1 MTTTPSGSVKS
12 TAAGPGAGDEIA
24 APMQR
29 REVLEALSGLLLG
42 MFVTLLSS
50 TVVSTSLPIIIADLG
65 GGQASYTWVVT
76 ATLLATTVSTPIW
89 GKLADLMSRK
99 LLVQL
104 ALIIFVV
111 GSALAGISTAPGE
124 LIAFRVLQGLG
135 AGGMT
140 ALVTIVMADIISPRE
155 RGKYMGLMGG
165 VMGVAMVAGPLVGGL
180 ITDSLGWRWNFFVGV
195 PIAVVALILLQKTLH
210 LPVVRR
216 KARIDFLGAG
226 LIAGGVSA
234 LLIWVSLAGSSF
246 EWISWQSGAFVIG
259 SLVVLAAAIVVENK
273 VAEPIIPMHLFKMRT
288 AVLSIITSVVV
299 GIAMFGSSV
308 FLGEYLQLSRGQ
320 TPTHAG
326 LLTIPMVVGTFLAST
341 LIGQVI
347 SRTGHYKK
355 WMVLGAVLMSAG
367 FALLGTMDAHTSF
380 VLMGVYLLLLGS
392 GTGMVMQNLVLIV
405 QNEVAVTEMGVAS
418 ASVAFFRSLGGAI
431 GVSVLGAI
439 LGTRVASLTASG
451 IVEQQ
456 VPQSQL
462 ANLADGLP
470 EPAAVLQ
477 FPQPLRSVV
486 QDSFAGGVTELFII
500 SAALGLIAI
509 LAVALLKERPLGT
522 RTAVE
527 LYADVQ
533 AENPAPVAVDDSA
546 MMELADDERDELER
560 PALQPVGTGIAE
572 PSGQPD
578 SAQRNLTD

>member
-1 MTTTPSGSVKS
+1 MSTSATTTVDAKASRS
-12 TAAGPGAGDEIA
+12 
-24 APMQR
+24 QR

-42 MFVTLLSS
+42 MFVTILSS
-50 TVVSTSLPIIIADLG
+50 TVVSTSLPIIISDLG

-99 LLVQL
+99 LLIQL
-104 ALIIFVV
+104 ALIVFVI
-111 GSALAGISTAPGE
+111 GSALAGISTGPGE
-124 LIAFRVLQGLG
+124 LISFRVLQGLG

-155 RGKYMGLMGG
+155 RGKYMGLLGG
-165 VMGVAMVAGPLVGGL
+165 VMGVGMVAGPLIGGL
-180 ITDSLGWRWNFFVGV
+180 ITDTLGWRWNFFVGV
-195 PIAVVALILLQKTLH
+195 PIAVVAIVLLQKTLH
-210 LPVVRR
+210 LPVNRR
-216 KARIDFLGAG
+216 KAKIDFLGAG
-226 LIAGGVSA
+226 LIAAGVSA
-234 LLIWVSLAGSSF
+234 MLIWVSLAGNSF
-246 EWISWQSGAFVIG
+246 DWISWQSGVFVIG
-259 SLVVLAAAIVVENK
+259 SLVTLAAAMVVETR

-299 GIAMFGSSV
+299 GIAMFGSAV

-320 TPTHAG
+320 SPTHAG

-341 LIGQVI
+341 IIGQLI

-355 WMVLGAVLMSAG
+355 WMLLGSVLMTMG

-380 VLMGVYLLLLGS
+380 VLMGVYLLLMGG
-392 GTGMVMQNLVLIV
+392 GTGMIMQNLVLIV
-405 QNEVAVTEMGVAS
+405 QNEVDVKEMGVAS

-431 GVSVLGAI
+431 GVSVLGAV
-439 LGTRVASLTASG
+439 LGSRVSTLTASG
-451 IVEQQ
+451 IVTEQ
-456 VPQSQL
+456 VPTSQL

-470 EPAAVLQ
+470 EPAAVVG

-486 QDSFAGGVTELFII
+486 QDAFAGGVSELFLI

-509 LAVALLKERPLGT
+509 VAVALLKERPLGT

-527 LYADVQ
+527 IYADAQ
-533 AENPAPVAVDDSA
+533 AENPAPVAIDDTMLEIAVDDELDSIGDGDLESVGAGSA
-546 MMELADDERDELER
+546 D
-560 PALQPVGTGIAE
+560 
-572 PSGQPD
+572 PD
-578 SAQRNLTD
+578 HQRGSTQRNLTD

>member
-1 MTTTPSGSVKS
+1 MSTTRS
-12 TAAGPGAGDEIA
+12 TAVTSAAPGTGAGDTVA
-24 APMQR
+24 APTQR

-89 GKLADLMSRK
+89 GKLSDLMSRK

-104 ALIIFVV
+104 SLIVFVV

-124 LIAFRVLQGLG
+124 LILFRVLQGLG

-155 RGKYMGLMGG
+155 RGKYMGLLGG
-165 VMGVAMVAGPLVGGL
+165 VMGVAMVAGPLAGGL
-180 ITDSLGWRWNFFVGV
+180 ITDQLGWRWNFFVGV
-195 PIAVVALILLQKTLH
+195 PFAVIALILLQKTLH
-210 LPVVRR
+210 LPVIRR
-216 KARIDFLGAG
+216 KVKIDFLGAG

-234 LLIWVSLAGSSF
+234 LLIWVSLAGNNF
-246 EWISWQSGAFVIG
+246 DWMSWQSAVFVIG
-259 SLVVLAAAIVVENK
+259 SLIALVAAIVVENR

-299 GIAMFGSSV
+299 GIAMFGSAV

-326 LLTIPMVVGTFLAST
+326 LLTIPMVVGTFIAST
-341 LIGQVI
+341 LIGQII
-347 SRTGHYKK
+347 SRTGHYKR
-355 WMVLGAVLMSAG
+355 WMVLGAVTMSVG
-367 FALLGTMDAHTSF
+367 FGLLGTMDAHTSF

-392 GTGMVMQNLVLIV
+392 GTGMIMQNLVLIV
-405 QNEVAVTEMGVAS
+405 QNEVSVKEMGVAS

-431 GVSVLGAI
+431 GVSVLGAV

-451 IVEQQ
+451 IVTQQ
-456 VPQSQL
+456 VPTSQL
-462 ANLADGLP
+462 ALLADGLP
-470 EPAAVLQ
+470 EPAAVVS

-486 QDSFAGGVTELFII
+486 QDSFAGGVSQLFII

-527 LYADVQ
+527 LYADAQ
-533 AENPAPVAVDDSA
+533 AENPAPVAVEDVEVAAAADAENVAPKQAAMQCVGNSA
-546 MMELADDERDELER
+546 ADDQL
-560 PALQPVGTGIAE
+560 AA
-572 PSGQPD
+572 
-578 SAQRNLTD
+578 AQRKRID